1 MKNSILIGFAI
12 LAPLLLCA
20 QDNLPTKNKSKSTLT
35 VVDKAE
41 IQKSQPDPKPSATL
55 KSYSRKLEVSH
66 SENNPPRRR
75 IVNNNNHENANNRV
89 LKVETTKPHPNLKS
103 STSLKSCPEKSN
115 IKQVHYPAIPGYTT
129 TGNSEIDA
137 QNYAKA
143 KLNLY
148 KNHPDV
154 YKKLLLEYSEN
165 ENQIQEIP
173 YEKYMKLP
181 LIRQQHIDNHPD
193 KYRVVKE

>member
-1 MKNSILIGFAI
+1 M
-12 LAPLLLCA
+12 PVLLFA
-20 QDNLPTKNKSKSTLT
+20 QDNLQTKNKSKSTLS

-41 IQKSQPDPKPSATL
+41 IQKSQPGPKPSATL

-66 SENNPPRRR
+66 SANNPPKRR

-89 LKVETTKPHPNLKS
+89 LKVETTKPHPNQKPSTTLKPV
-103 STSLKSCPEKSN
+103 PEKSN
-115 IKQVHYPAIPGYTT
+115 VRQINYPAIPGYTT
-129 TGNSEIDA
+129 TGNAEIDA
-137 QNYAKA
+137 QNYANAKA
-143 KLNLY
+143 NLY

-154 YKKLLLEYSEN
+154 YKKMVLEYSKN

-173 YEKYMKLP
+173 YEKYIKLP

-193 KYRVVKE
+193 KYRIIK